1 MFMVGCLLMHGNVIS
16 CMVCNASGTWLCFYI
31 WLYVCVHVSLLIEFT
46 IKQCLIVIVNN
57 NVIRVK
63 RKKQIL
69 SHQLKETGIL
79 FVCRVTVPPH
89 ANVSV
94 CVCVCGLC
102 VTLV

>member
-1 MFMVGCLLMHGNVIS
+1 MFVVGCLLMHGNVIS
-16 CMVCNASGTWLCFYI
+16 CMVCNASGTWLCFYL

-57 NVIRVK
+57 NMIRVK

-69 SHQLKETGIL
+69 SYQLKETGIL
-79 FVCRVTVPPH
+79 FVYRVVFSVTVLLH

-94 CVCVCGLC
+94 CVCVAC
-102 VTLV
+102 V